1 VAASTRAA
9 TAADSRTPAG
19 PVPAVTRD
27 APESPQQESGEPIA
41 KVIPLGIFN
50 AHEEAKKR
58 W

>member
-1 VAASTRAA
+1 VPPA
-9 TAADSRTPAG
+9 TG
-19 PVPAVTRD
+19 D
-27 APESPQQESGEPIA
+27 APETPQQDSGEAIA

>member
-1 VAASTRAA
+1 MRAA
-9 TAADSRTPAG
+9 TAAGNGAPAD
-19 PVPAVTRD
+19 PVPARTED
-27 APESPQQESGEPIA
+27 APETLGRDSGELVA

>member
-1 VAASTRAA
+1 MT
-9 TAADSRTPAG
+9 TADVPVDGEVQPADTAG
-19 PVPAVTRD
+19 DDPS
-27 APESPQQESGEPIA
+27 SPKQDSGEPIA

>member
-1 VAASTRAA
+1 
-9 TAADSRTPAG
+9 
-19 PVPAVTRD
+19 VPARTED
-27 APESPQQESGEPIA
+27 APETLGQDSSELVA

>member
-1 VAASTRAA
+1 MLTRCGPGHA
-9 TAADSRTPAG
+9 TQTLTRTEP
-19 PVPAVTRD
+19 
-27 APESPQQESGEPIA
+27 PEQGSGEPVA